1 MNLYSE
7 LMDLQETIEFLEVK
21 TESKLDKERVL
32 KIIEQNNLPI
42 VFEYEG
48 WAVWET
54 CQANRPL
61 QMELKGY
68 FKHIN
73 NATMIQA
80 YTGFL
85 KELVIY
91 EAEIHGLDYCKIR
104 NKNDAPERCKPRVGD
119 LISFVNGG
127 RSPLF
132 SSTSQGYVVIKNSNI
147 GVLRSE
153 LEKLLSKSKLSYEEL
168 QARIS
173 ELEAENSQLKEQ
185 IALRKPSEDKELTYK
200 SQMAVARLVYTL
212 LAVLEYDISSHKG
225 KTNDLI
231 VNASNLQG
239 TPVTKGFVS
248 QWLKLASQAKSDS
261 TK

>member
-1 MNLYSE
+1 MG
-7 LMDLQETIEFLEVK
+7 LQEIIEFLEVK

-32 KIIEQNNLPI
+32 KIIEQNNLSI

-54 CQANRPL
+54 GQANRPL

-91 EAEIHGLDYCKIR
+91 KAEIHDLDYCKIR
-104 NKNDAPERCKPRVGD
+104 NKNDAPESCKPRVGD

-132 SSTSQGYVVIKNSNI
+132 SSTSQGYVVIKKSNI

-153 LEKLLSKSKLSYEEL
+153 LEKSLSKSKLSYEEL

-173 ELEAENSQLKEQ
+173 ELEVENSQLKEQ
-185 IALRKPSEDKELTYK
+185 LEQASRPVIDEGQGD
-200 SQMAVARLVYTL
+200 TL
-212 LAVLEYDISSHKG
+212 LILGAVMQCIRDVAKPNYTQQS
-225 KTNDLI
+225 LI
-231 VNASNLQG
+231 EVIKDKYPNVDSLSESTLTKKFPTAKKHLNQNL
-239 TPVTKGFVS
+239 TP
-248 QWLKLASQAKSDS
+248 
-261 TK
+261 